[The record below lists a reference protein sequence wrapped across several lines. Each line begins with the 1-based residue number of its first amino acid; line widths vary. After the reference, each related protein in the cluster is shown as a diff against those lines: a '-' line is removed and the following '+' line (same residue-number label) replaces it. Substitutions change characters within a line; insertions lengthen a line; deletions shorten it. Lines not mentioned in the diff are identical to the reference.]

1 MEKPIVM
8 TLIEKTCIL
17 MNNKTRKIKIDELNL
32 WKKATRN
39 DIKLNSYLE
48 EEETETKV
56 KNTNKDLP
64 LKRKKDLE
72 NINLLANEKKYKILN
87 NNQTPQ
93 ANKSAI
99 LKLKRGKIPVEAIL
113 DLHGYNKNNA
123 RTAVRD
129 FIKNSISKNIRC
141 VLIITGKKNS
151 YFGANSVL
159 RKNLPD
165 WLKEEDLSYYLLAHC
180 FASIKDG
187 GDGAR
192 YVLLRK
198 KEKI

>member
-1 MEKPIVM
+1 
-8 TLIEKTCIL
+8 
-17 MNNKTRKIKIDELNL
+17 MNNKTRRVKIDELNL

-48 EEETETKV
+48 EEETEKQI
-56 KNTNKDLP
+56 KNIKKDISLE
-64 LKRKKDLE
+64 RKKDLE
-72 NINLLANEKKYKILN
+72 NVNLLANQKQNKILN

-93 ANKSAI
+93 ANKSVI

-113 DLHGYNKNNA
+113 DLHGFNKSNA

>member
-1 MEKPIVM
+1 MEKPIVI

-17 MNNKTRKIKIDELNL
+17 MNNKTRRVKIDELNL

-48 EEETETKV
+48 EEETEKQI
-56 KNTNKDLP
+56 KNI
-64 LKRKKDLE
+64 KRNVSLEIKKDLE
-72 NINLLANEKKYKILN
+72 NVNPLANQKKYKILK

-93 ANKSAI
+93 ANKSVI

-113 DLHGYNKNNA
+113 DLHGFNKSNA

-151 YFGANSVL
+151 YFGANSIL

>member
-1 MEKPIVM
+1 
-8 TLIEKTCIL
+8 
-17 MNNKTRKIKIDELNL
+17 MNNKTRRVKIDELNL

-48 EEETETKV
+48 EEETEKQI
-56 KNTNKDLP
+56 KNIKRNVSLE
-64 LKRKKDLE
+64 RKKDLE
-72 NINLLANEKKYKILN
+72 NVNLLANQKQNKILN

-93 ANKSAI
+93 ANKSVI

-113 DLHGYNKNNA
+113 DLHGFNKSNA

-151 YFGANSVL
+151 YLGANSIL

-165 WLKEEDLSYYLLAHC
+165 WLKEEDFSYYLLAHC

>member
-17 MNNKTRKIKIDELNL
+17 MNNKTRRVKIDELNL

-48 EEETETKV
+48 EEETEKQI
-56 KNTNKDLP
+56 KNIKRNVSLE
-64 LKRKKDLE
+64 RKKDLE
-72 NINLLANEKKYKILN
+72 NVNLLANQKQNKILN

-93 ANKSAI
+93 ANKSVI

-113 DLHGYNKNNA
+113 DLHGFNKSNA

-151 YFGANSVL
+151 YFGANSIL